1 MEIRQQTLWTEHYNP
16 LSSTYFPFLP
26 YLASSCFWVRLLA
39 HNALGKVHLPLVMRD
54 MRHYVYDSLNRFRIV
69 TFSKKVV
76 EFRDNMPIFV
86 YATVSYI
93 TLAFPF
99 LATIIY

>member
-1 MEIRQQTLWTEHYNP
+1 MHEDIGCGE
-16 LSSTYFPFLP
+16 
-26 YLASSCFWVRLLA
+26 
-39 HNALGKVHLPLVMRD
+39 RD
-54 MRHYVYDSLNRFRIV
+54 MRHYVNNSLNRFRIV

>member
-1 MEIRQQTLWTEHYNP
+1 MHETIGCRE
-16 LSSTYFPFLP
+16 
-26 YLASSCFWVRLLA
+26 
-39 HNALGKVHLPLVMRD
+39 RD
-54 MRHYVYDSLNRFRIV
+54 MRHYVHDSLNRFRIV
-69 TFSKKVV
+69 TFSKKAI

-99 LATIIY
+99 LATIINTQIFASSLISLCPTIFL

>member
-1 MEIRQQTLWTEHYNP
+1 MHETIGCR
-16 LSSTYFPFLP
+16 
-26 YLASSCFWVRLLA
+26 
-39 HNALGKVHLPLVMRD
+39 KRD
-54 MRHYVYDSLNRFRIV
+54 MRHYVNNSLNRFRIV

-93 TLAFPF
+93 PIFDTLILRYKGPRA
-99 LATIIY
+99 L